1 MSPRLGKTVP
11 SYGLP
16 IYHNRS
22 GWEEESAR
30 VDGGRKPGRHM
41 PILEG
46 DALANIRSRLVLALT
61 LICGFE
67 FQPEELIKCLK
78 VSC

>member
-1 MSPRLGKTVP
+1 MGYLSTTTGAGGKRRVP
-11 SYGLP
+11 
-16 IYHNRS
+16 
-22 GWEEESAR
+22 R
-30 VDGGRKPGRHM
+30 VDGGREPGRHM